1 MENLTIS
8 IVVATLSGLIFSF
21 LLHIINQNIC
31 GIFVSIQRDLDKLSN
46 RSIRILN
53 FLGYILAIVISVLLR
68 VIFNLSGV
76 KWGIILGFLMALVDN
91 CLGINIIDK
100 NCKESSN

>member
-31 GIFVSIQRDLDKLSN
+31 GIFVSIQRNLDKLSN
-46 RSIRILN
+46 KSIRILN
-53 FLGYILAIVISVLLR
+53 FLGYILAILISVLLR
-68 VIFNLSGV
+68 IIFNINDVMWS
-76 KWGIILGFLMALVDN
+76 IILGFLMALVDN

-100 NCKESSN
+100 DCKES